1 MLIDEPE
8 QVGNFIEQLIDAH
21 GCKLEQQTISDYL
34 QAVHHQPH
42 VAEEVYTKIDV
53 PAAAAASNKNF
64 AHKIALLHDANS

>member
-21 GCKLEQQTISDYL
+21 GCKLEQQTISDL
-34 QAVHHQPH
+34 FASSASSTH